1 MAEELRP
8 EDPRL
13 VWKSQQLV
21 PMEVNMQSMINR
33 RTRELR
39 ARTRTEI
46 IASICAALGFVSVA
60 GWRFVTPGEWLLQTA
75 LGLFVIWTVISI
87 YRFRNR
93 IWGRDQI
100 DPQVLAAPAVEHYR
114 RELQERRD
122 HLRSV
127 WIWNGP
133 LLLSFLF
140 LILTIARKVAPN
152 YVLLRNGL
160 PFFVLTVVWVIL
172 MIRQHR
178 LQAKELQQELDEL
191 GR

>member
-1 MAEELRP
+1 MADELRP
-8 EDPRL
+8 EDPRR
-13 VWKSQQLV
+13 VWKSQERAPL
-21 PMEVNMQSMINR
+21 EVNMQSMINR

-46 IASICAALGFVSVA
+46 IVSICAALVFVAVA
-60 GWRFVTPGEWLLQTA
+60 GWRFVTPGEWVLQAA
-75 LGLFVIWTVISI
+75 LALFVIWTVISM
-87 YRFRNR
+87 YRFRKR

-100 DPQVLAAPAVEHYR
+100 EPDALAAPAVEHYR
-114 RELQERRD
+114 RELEERRD

-140 LILTIARKVAPN
+140 LILTIARNVAPH
-152 YVLLRNGL
+152 YVLLRNAF
-160 PFFVLTVVWVIL
+160 PFVGLTVVWVIL

-178 LQAKELQQELDEL
+178 LQAKELQQEIDEL